1 MAPARPVGFFVVLRF
16 QGRFF
21 SPLLEMMDAESEL
34 SRLTVRVEVFPFVVS
49 PPGLM
54 LGNSGALRAV
64 GDSTMGVMV
73 TAPLASTTTAEKAS
87 AGAVADRVVM
97 GAGALSDLFEDC
109 LRTCPEEGASV
120 LLGMVDS
127 ALAATASRRLVDDDD
142 GVTARCMLTGLAVVG
157 VTTSSMEMG
166 EGEAVVVAAGTK
178 GADVEVV
185 RGLGAE

>member
-1 MAPARPVGFFVVLRF
+1 MALARPVGFFVVLRF

-21 SPLLEMMDAESEL
+21 SPLLEMMDALSEL
-34 SRLTVRVEVFPFVVS
+34 SRLTVSVEVFPLLVIS
-49 PPGLM
+49 PGLM
-54 LGNSGALRAV
+54 LGNSGALSPV

-73 TAPLASTTTAEKAS
+73 TAPLASTTVAEKAS
-87 AGAVADRVVM
+87 AGAVAERVVM

-120 LLGMVDS
+120 LLCMGDS
-127 ALAATASRRLVDDDD
+127 GLAASRRLVDDED

-157 VTTSSMEMG
+157 VTTSSTEVG
-166 EGEAVVVAAGTK
+166 EGEAGVVAAAVTG